1 MKTYLKR
8 VLRKGI
14 NKIVGIEDLPRL
26 LKDLKHLSETF
37 DSLHSRLLFNEIAS
51 TNQGIQQLLH
61 HTYRQLHSEG
71 NPLTELGRAGLRC
84 FSQSD
89 EDGLLL
95 YIFSIVGTTNK
106 RVIEICAGDCIECNA
121 SNLIINHGWS
131 GLLFDGSAQNI
142 AEGKRFYEQRRDTCS
157 RPPTLVHAWITA
169 EKINTLVLDHQFGGE
184 IDLLS
189 LDLDGMDYWVW
200 KALTCICPRAIVL
213 EFTALWGPY
222 KAVTLP
228 YNPDFRMNW
237 QRQPWCHG
245 ASLAAFVKLGRE
257 RGYRLV
263 GTNRFGFNAFFLRED
278 VGQDLLPEVAPAD
291 CFKQTPHLRHWGS
304 DWLPRREERPEWWD
318 VVEV

>member
-1 MKTYLKR
+1 MKSYLKR
-8 VLRKGI
+8 LIRKGVS
-14 NKIVGIEDLPRL
+14 KLVGIEDLPQL
-26 LKDLKHLSETF
+26 LENLRHLSQAF
-37 DSLHSRLLFNEIAS
+37 DPPSARLLFNEIAS

-61 HTYRQLHSEG
+61 HTYHQLHSQR
-71 NPLTELGRAGLRC
+71 NLLRQLNSAGFRC

-95 YIFSIVGTTNK
+95 YIFSLVGTTNK
-106 RVIEICAGDCIECNA
+106 RVVEICAGDGIECNA

-131 GLLFDGSAQNI
+131 GLLFDGNEQNI
-142 AEGKRFYEQRRDTCS
+142 ASGQRFYARCRDTYS

-169 EKINTLVLDHQFGGE
+169 DNVNSLVSDHQFDGE

-189 LDLDGMDYWVW
+189 LDLDGMDYWIW
-200 KALTCICPRAIVL
+200 KALTCIRPRVVIL

-228 YNPDFRMNW
+228 YKPDFRINW
-237 QRQPWCHG
+237 DREPWCHG
-245 ASLAAFVKLGRE
+245 ASLAAFVKLGRD

-263 GTNRFGFNAFFLRED
+263 GTNRFGFNAIFVRAD
-278 VGQDLLPEVAPAD
+278 VGRDLLPEVSPAD
-291 CFKQTPHLRHWGS
+291 CFKQTPNLRYWAP
-304 DWLPRREERPEWWD
+304 DWLPSREERPEWWD